1 MSTGIPPVCILAGGR
16 ATRLG
21 ARARDTPKA
30 LIEVAGR
37 PFVEH
42 QLAQLAGHGLRRVV
56 LCVGH
61 LGERIEAA
69 LGRRF
74 AGVEIDYSYDDPGLD
89 GTLGAIRRA
98 APLLGPRFLVLY
110 GDTYLELDYRSF
122 LDGWDRSTRPAAM
135 TVLHNEG
142 RWERSNVV
150 YADGLVSLYDKIRS
164 SPAMRWVDYGLGGLT
179 MEVLDAVPV
188 SETDLAGL
196 YHRLSVTGRLYG
208 FEVGRRFHEIGT
220 PATLAETD
228 AYLRSPDAPAGVSRG
243 PRDRR

>member
-1 MSTGIPPVCILAGGR
+1 MSTEIPPVCILAGGR

-21 ARARDTPKA
+21 ARAHDTPKA

-37 PFVEH
+37 PFVKH
-42 QLAQLAGHGLRRVV
+42 QLEQLAGHGLRRVV

-61 LGERIEAA
+61 LGERIEAS
-69 LGRRF
+69 LGHRC
-74 AGVEIDYSYDDPGLD
+74 AGVEIDYSYDGPGLD

-122 LDGWDRSTRPAAM
+122 LDGWDRSARPAAM
-135 TVLHNEG
+135 TVLRNEG
-142 RWERSNVV
+142 RWDRSNVV
-150 YADGLVSLYDKIRS
+150 YADGLVSLYDKVR
-164 SPAMRWVDYGLGGLT
+164 PVPVMRWIDYGLGGLT
-179 MEVLDAVPV
+179 LGVLDSVPV
-188 SETDLAGL
+188 SETEVAGL

-220 PATLAETD
+220 PAALAETD
-228 AYLRSPDAPAGVSRG
+228 AYLQSLDAPAGEGRG
-243 PRDRR
+243 PRDRG